1 MAEDAMLGE
10 QLLAK
15 GWRQGRLLPA
25 TPAMIHY
32 KYTPGSPA
40 AWTETRRDFTGGLV
54 LATQTCDMKRLVTEE
69 PTVEFVRAFWTKKDR
84 IITAAKRNSV
94 RQFLLRTRASGTE
107 TEGLVAEATTRV
119 FVDKKSLL
127 QFTPEQG
134 CSDANNERQFQRWLA
149 RRYDRPALPDALVAA
164 VQKPIV
170 DALRA
175 EPETSRI
182 WTLLRGVSEVRYDA
196 NDDGP
201 PYSVSLILIR
211 EEEDGPGEEPIS
223 EPDAEDVAAWFTARI
238 AAAGEA
244 KVTRWDVADLESI
257 SVAEYAA
264 TVPLPLDEY
273 SL

>member
-1 MAEDAMLGE
+1 MAEDATLGE

-15 GWRQGRLLPA
+15 GWRQGRLLSA

-32 KYTPGSPA
+32 EYTPGSPP

-54 LATQTCDMKRLVTEE
+54 LATQTCDLKRLATEE

-211 EEEDGPGEEPIS
+211 EEEDGSGEEPIS

-244 KVTRWDVADLESI
+244 KVTRWDVTDLESI

>member
-32 KYTPGSPA
+32 EYTPGSPA

-264 TVPLPLDEY
+264 TVPLPLDEC